1 VGFISGARV
10 CHTDHGSADTPDVGE
25 VSDFDLED
33 SSLSWRHGPH
43 LASVHDFWIVIEISN
58 NVAGASPVTL
68 RVVCDHVR
76 GAHVSFVSYQNL
88 VFCLYFCSCS
98 VDVGLGYYLVA

>member
-1 VGFISGARV
+1 
-10 CHTDHGSADTPDVGE
+10 
-25 VSDFDLED
+25 
-33 SSLSWRHGPH
+33 
-43 LASVHDFWIVIEISN
+43 VIEISN

-68 RVVCDHVR
+68 RVVYDHVR